1 VEQYLALTMLRTQR
15 ESSMAAMMTPLLT
28 RRGSCRLR
36 MDAFIPASSSSAA
49 ELEPRADL
57 EQEEA
62 SFLACWALL
71 PGSLL
76 AVCLLARRKTL
87 PERDRDALKLSRGE
101 LGDAELDLDG
111 PA

>member
-62 SFLACWALL
+62 SFLA
-71 PGSLL
+71 
-76 AVCLLARRKTL
+76 
-87 PERDRDALKLSRGE
+87 
-101 LGDAELDLDG
+101 
-111 PA
+111 